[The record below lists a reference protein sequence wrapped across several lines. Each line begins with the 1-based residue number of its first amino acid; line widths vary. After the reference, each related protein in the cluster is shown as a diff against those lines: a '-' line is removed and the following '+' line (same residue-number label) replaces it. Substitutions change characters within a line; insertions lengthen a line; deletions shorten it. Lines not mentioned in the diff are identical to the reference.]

1 MAILLA
7 IPILGLLVIFQ
18 SAILSQIFL
27 LHGTADLIL
36 LVLVAWSVQE
46 RVKTA
51 WHWAVIA
58 ALLVSL
64 VTALPLAATLLGY
77 LAVTGTALLLRRAFW
92 QRPLFA
98 MIAGTFAA
106 TVIMHAISILA
117 LRSLGTPLPL
127 IESLNQITLPSA
139 LLNLLLAIPVYGVIG
154 DLANWLYP
162 VEIEM

>member
-27 LHGTADLIL
+27 LHGSADLVL

-46 RVKTA
+46 RVTTA

-58 ALLVSL
+58 TLLVSL
-64 VTALPLAATLLGY
+64 VTALPFAAILLGY
-77 LAVTGTALLLRRAFW
+77 LAVTGTALLLRRVFL

-98 MIAGTFAA
+98 MIAGTFAG
-106 TVIMHAISILA
+106 TVILHAISILT
-117 LRSLGTPLPL
+117 LRGLGTPLPL

-139 LLNLLLAIPVYGVIG
+139 LLNLLLAIPVYGVFG
-154 DLANWLYP
+154 DLASWLYP
-162 VEIEM
+162 VEMEM